1 MRFGFGA
8 SNFELVPNQSL
19 PAAHAEML
27 EQVGLAEELGFDS
40 VWVAEQHFS
49 AERQCPSPFL
59 LGTAIAAR
67 TVRMRIGVYTTM
79 TFAHPIRLAEDAAVL
94 DILSGG
100 RLILCAGTGY
110 RKEEFAAYGVAAEGK
125 RSRIRESLEILRL
138 AWADEPFVYRGKYF
152 TIPAAPAN
160 DPAGEEYP
168 PLSVFPKPIQNPI
181 PIWMA
186 AFGNVGVRQ
195 AGRLGLPLF
204 TSPLESIPQLRERD
218 RLYRAAM
225 EETGQTQILFPLIRS
240 VYVAETAERARADT
254 EAALLAQYRRYG
266 QWRPQVGLEGT
277 FEMLTADRFIIGGP
291 QQCVAQLQRYAAEL
305 GINYVVC
312 RMNLAGLAHPKV
324 LNSIRLFAR
333 EVMPHFSPPA

>member
-8 SNFELVPNQSL
+8 SNFELVPGQSL
-19 PAAHAEML
+19 PAAHREML
-27 EQVGLAEELGFDS
+27 EQATLAEESGFDS

-49 AERQCPSPFL
+49 PERQCPSPFL
-59 LGTAIAAR
+59 IGTAIATR
-67 TVRMRIGVYTTM
+67 TERIKVGVYTTM
-79 TFAHPIRLAEDAAVL
+79 TFAHPIRVAEDAAVL
-94 DILSGG
+94 DVLSEG

-110 RKEEFAAYGVAAEGK
+110 RKEEFAAYGIAAE
-125 RSRIRESLEILRL
+125 
-138 AWADEPFVYRGKYF
+138 WADEPFVYRGKYF
-152 TIPAAPAN
+152 MVPAVSPG
-160 DPAGEEYP
+160 DTTGEEYP

-218 RLYRAAM
+218 VLYRAAM
-225 EETGQTQILFPLIRS
+225 QESGQSQTLFPLLRS

-254 EAALLAQYRRYG
+254 EAALLAQYRRYSR
-266 QWRPQVGLEGT
+266 WRPQVAMEGT
-277 FEMLTADRFIIGGP
+277 FEALTADRLIIGDP
-291 QQCVAQLQRYAAEL
+291 DQCVVQMRRYAAEL
-305 GINYVVC
+305 GINYIAC
-312 RMNLAGLAHPKV
+312 RMNLAGLAHTKV

-333 EVMPHFSPPA
+333 EVMPCFV

>member
-8 SNFELVPNQSL
+8 SNFELISGQSL
-19 PAAHAEML
+19 PAAHQEMV
-27 EQVGLAEELGFDS
+27 EQAALAEELGFES

-49 AERQCPSPFL
+49 PERQCPSPFL
-59 LGTAIAAR
+59 TGTAVAMR
-67 TVRMRIGVYTTM
+67 TSRIKIGVYTTM
-79 TFAHPIRLAEDAAVL
+79 TFAHPIRVAEDAAVL
-94 DILSGG
+94 DVLSAG

-125 RSRIRESLEILRL
+125 RSRIRESLEILCL

-152 TIPAAPAN
+152 TIPAVSP
-160 DPAGEEYP
+160 DDTTGEEYP

-218 RLYRAAM
+218 TLYRAALQ
-225 EETGQTQILFPLIRS
+225 EAGHNQTLFPLIRS
-240 VYVAETAERARADT
+240 VYVAETADRARADT
-254 EAALLAQYRRYG
+254 ETALLAQYRRYSR
-266 QWRPQVGLEGT
+266 WRPQAALEGT
-277 FEMLTADRFIIGGP
+277 FETLTADRFIIGDP
-291 QQCVAQLQRYAAEL
+291 DYCVAQLRRYAAEL
-305 GINYVVC
+305 GINYIVC
-312 RMNLAGLAHPKV
+312 RMNLAGLEHLKV
-324 LNSIRLFAR
+324 LNSMRLFAR
-333 EVMPHFSPPA
+333 EVMPCFV